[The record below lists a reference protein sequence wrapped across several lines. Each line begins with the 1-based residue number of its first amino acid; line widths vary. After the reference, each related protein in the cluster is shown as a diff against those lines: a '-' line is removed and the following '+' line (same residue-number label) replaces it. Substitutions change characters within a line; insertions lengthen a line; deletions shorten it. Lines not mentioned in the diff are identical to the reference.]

1 MCSGCAVRH
10 DSLCRLVG
18 GAGQIKVTKDGKV
31 LLDEMVRTTALRQT
45 AQQSALLRGRIA
57 APAFAHFHPCFLPLY
72 PLLQQIQHPTA
83 AIIART
89 ATAQEDVTGDGTTS
103 NVLFTGEL
111 MSQAE
116 RYLTEGLHPRILVEV
131 RREISHDEMR
141 RDAMCTQQG
150 GDTRRCDEMRACS
163 ISFSTPSARFTM
175 CTRDTNCHC
184 PAY

>member
-1 MCSGCAVRH
+1 LS
-10 DSLCRLVG
+10 
-18 GAGQIKVTKDGKV
+18 
-31 LLDEMVRTTALRQT
+31 
-45 AQQSALLRGRIA
+45 
-57 APAFAHFHPCFLPLY
+57 

-131 RREISHDEMR
+131 RREMTR
-141 RDAMCTQQG
+141 RDAM
-150 GDTRRCDEMRACS
+150 
-163 ISFSTPSARFTM
+163 
-175 CTRDTNCHC
+175 
-184 PAY
+184 